1 MSRHN
6 KPVRDQQG
14 QAAVAAGPQT
24 VDIDP
29 IGIHANLLPEEFYRA
44 RREAK
49 AVNYAV
55 IGLILLVVLGVFA
68 SFVTHIYANKAATQL
83 GLEQQRTVLIQNET
97 KKYAEVTTINNELD
111 LAGKAQDIALFAET
125 DWETVM
131 TQFLAGLPANSEF
144 TQLAFSEP
152 AIDPATSLSRSS
164 TVNPLIPA
172 RSVVSVSFTVTN
184 RVFVPAA
191 DLIDGLSHGVR
202 GYVDASVNSITY
214 DDSNSDYTYVGDL
227 LLDVRAVGT
236 DRANSIIDK
245 KTLQTYRDQ
254 LAASHAV
261 TGSGN

>member
-1 MSRHN
+1 MSRHS

-14 QAAVAAGPQT
+14 QAAVAAGPQA

-83 GLEQQRTVLIQNET
+83 ALEQQRTALIQNET

-111 LAGKAQDIALFAET
+111 LEGKAQDTALFAET
-125 DWETVM
+125 NWDDVM
-131 TQFLAGLPANSEF
+131 TQFLAGLPANSDF
-144 TQLAFSEP
+144 TKLAFSEP
-152 AIDPATSLSRSS
+152 AITVSNGSTS
-164 TVNPLIPA
+164 TETNPLIPA
-172 RSVVSVSFTVTN
+172 KSVISVSFTVTN
-184 RVFVPAA
+184 NVFVPAA
-191 DLIDGLSHGVR
+191 DMIDGLSHSVK

-214 DDSNSDYTYVGDL
+214 DDSKSAYTYVGNL

-236 DRANSIIDK
+236 DRANTIIDK
-245 KTLQTYRDQ
+245 KTLLTYRDQ
-254 LAASHAV
+254 LSVSHV
-261 TGSGN
+261 LTGTGN